1 MKWFLKIAR
10 LALAVSLLWVM
21 TPRGAGAQESDPVYI
36 VQPGDTLFGIARQFG
51 VTVEALQAA
60 NPTVNANALPI
71 GQALFIPGFD
81 EFSGTLSVH
90 LLEPGE
96 SLASLAR
103 RYGLR
108 RETLVRLNRIL
119 NPDQLYINQP
129 VIVVDRAETL
139 AIASGETVEL
149 DAGQSVLALIAARN
163 ANPWAVAAAN
173 ELAQPAAVPPGARLA
188 FPGDETPLK
197 ALPAAIRDLRLW
209 PFPIQQGRT
218 LVIQVVT
225 RAPAQ
230 LSGALGEWPL
240 NFVADPAAPNT
251 YYALHGIYRLAEP
264 SLYPLSVQVVD
275 ESGRAAA
282 FVQSLPVRA
291 GQYGT
296 DPPLTVPP
304 ETLDPANIQPEFER
318 VRAIVTQVTPD
329 KLWSGKFLLPSVG
342 VIRSRFGSLRS
353 YNGGPY
359 DSFHG
364 GTDFSGGEDRPIT
377 APAVGIVRLAENL
390 TVRGG
395 ATILDHGW
403 GVFTGYWHQSQILV
417 KVGDRVEPGQ
427 IIGYNGATGRVTGP
441 HLHWEVWVNGFQ
453 VEPLEWTEVA
463 FP

>member
-1 MKWFLKIAR
+1 MKWSLKSLR
-10 LALAVSLLWVM
+10 LALAVSLMWSVW
-21 TPRGAGAQESDPVYI
+21 PRAAGAQETDPVYI
-36 VQPGDTLFGIARQFG
+36 VQPGDTLFSIARQFG
-51 VTVEALQAA
+51 LTVEALQAA

-81 EFSGTLSVH
+81 GFSGVLSVH

-96 SLASLAR
+96 SLVSLAR

-108 RETLVRLNRIL
+108 RETLIRLNRLL

-129 VIVVDRAETL
+129 VVLIDQAEIAPIAVGEGVD
-139 AIASGETVEL
+139 VE
-149 DAGQSVLALIAARN
+149 AGQSALALAAARN

-173 ELAQPAAVPPGARLA
+173 ELAHPGAASPGVRLA
-188 FPGDETPLK
+188 FPGGETPLK
-197 ALPAAIRDLRLW
+197 ALPAPLRDLRLW

-225 RAPAQ
+225 REPVQ
-230 LSGALGEWPL
+230 LSGTLGEWTL
-240 NFVADPAAPNT
+240 TFVADPAAPNT

-264 SLYPLSVQVVD
+264 SLYSLNLRVID
-275 ESGRAAA
+275 EAGRVAG
-282 FVQSLPVRA
+282 FSQSLPVRA
-291 GQYGT
+291 GQYAT
-296 DPPLTVPP
+296 DPPLIVPP
-304 ETLDPANIQPEFER
+304 ETLDPANVRPENER
-318 VRAIVTQVTPD
+318 VKAIVTQVTPD
-329 KLWSGKFLLPSVG
+329 KLWSGKFRLPSVG

-364 GTDFSGGEDRPIT
+364 GTDFSGGEDRAIT
-377 APAVGIVRLAENL
+377 APAAGVVRLAENL

-395 ATILDHGW
+395 ATLIDHGW

-417 KVGDRVEPGQ
+417 RPGDRVEPGQ